1 MIRNTFLALA
11 LAALP
16 AAAQLKFGYI
26 GTDTSH
32 VIAFTKVFNDPA
44 NPEHIAG
51 GKIVAAYKGGSADIK
66 ESAGRVDGYA
76 AQLEKDWKVE
86 IVPDIA
92 TLVSKVDAIL
102 LESVDGRKHLAQFQ
116 EIVKTGARKPVFIDK
131 PLASTLE
138 DAREI
143 ARLAKQAGIPWFSAS
158 SLRWSEMATTMKFD
172 DAKAVLTWGP
182 GPEEEHH
189 YLDLSWYAVHPI
201 EVLYTLMGPGCTEVS
216 RTASADGDMI
226 VGKWK
231 DGRLG
236 SVRTTK
242 PYGDYGAIVF
252 RPKTAAQSDPKMKS
266 GYTPMLRELMRFF
279 QTKELPVPNEV
290 TLEMFAF
297 MDAAQRSKLAGGKPQ
312 ALR

>member
-1 MIRNTFLALA
+1 MMRNTFLTLA

-16 AAAQLKFGYI
+16 AAAQLKLGYI

-44 NPEHIAG
+44 NPDHIPG
-51 GKIVAAYKGGSADIK
+51 GKIVAAFKGGSPDIK
-66 ESAGRVDGYA
+66 ESASRVDGYA
-76 AQLEKDWKVE
+76 DQLMKDWKVE

-92 TLVSKVDAIL
+92 TLVSKVDAVL
-102 LESVDGRKHLAQFQ
+102 LESVDGRQHLKQFK
-116 EIVKTGARKPVFIDK
+116 EIVKTGSKKPVFIDK
-131 PLASTLE
+131 PLAATLE

-143 ARLAKQAGIPWFSAS
+143 ARLAKQAGIPWFSSS

-201 EVLYTLMGPGCTEVS
+201 EVLYTLMGTGCTEVS
-216 RTASADGDMI
+216 RTPSADGDMI

-231 DGRLG
+231 DGKLG

-252 RPKTAAQSDPKMKS
+252 RTKTAAQSNPKMKT
-266 GYTPMLRELMRFF
+266 GYTPMLRELMHFF
-279 QTKELPVPNEV
+279 QTKEVPVPNEV
-290 TLEMFAF
+290 TLEIFAF

-312 ALR
+312 MLR

>member
-1 MIRNTFLALA
+1 MMRNTFFTLA

-16 AAAQLKFGYI
+16 AAAQLKLGYI

-44 NPEHIAG
+44 NPDHIPG
-51 GKIVAAYKGGSADIK
+51 GKIVAAFKGGSPDIK
-66 ESAGRVDGYA
+66 ESASRVDGYA
-76 AQLEKDWKVE
+76 DQLMKDWKVE

-92 TLVSKVDAIL
+92 TLVSKVDAVL
-102 LESVDGRKHLAQFQ
+102 LESVDGRQHLKQFK
-116 EIVKTGARKPVFIDK
+116 EIVKTGSKKPVFIDK

-143 ARLAKQAGIPWFSAS
+143 ARLAKQAGIPWFSSS

-182 GPEEEHH
+182 GPEEAHH

-201 EVLYTLMGPGCTEVS
+201 EVLYTLMGTGCTEVS
-216 RTASADGDMI
+216 RTPSADGDMI

-231 DGRLG
+231 DGKLG

-252 RPKTAAQSDPKMKS
+252 RTKTAAQSHPKMKS
-266 GYTPMLRELMRFF
+266 GYTPMLRELMHFF
-279 QTKELPVPNEV
+279 QTKEVPVPNDV
-290 TLEMFAF
+290 TLEIFAF

-312 ALR
+312 MLR